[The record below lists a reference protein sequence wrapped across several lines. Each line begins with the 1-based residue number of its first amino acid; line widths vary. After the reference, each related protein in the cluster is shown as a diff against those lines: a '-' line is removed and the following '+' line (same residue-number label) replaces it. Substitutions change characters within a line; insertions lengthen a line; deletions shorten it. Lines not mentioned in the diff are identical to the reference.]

1 MSALPAT
8 LITAALAAQAPT
20 ASESA
25 PKPHNVLMV
34 VLDDVGVDLLETYE
48 RLDVARGRPAGQ
60 PAPTPAI
67 QRLLA
72 DEGLTFTNAWVSP
85 KCSPTRAQLLTGKFS
100 LRNGIGSVVRSEPI
114 ESAANPGLS
123 FDTVLL
129 PQRLAAAPTPYSSAA
144 VGKWHL
150 AAIDQL
156 TAHPGHALGLPAGT
170 WFDEFAGSAL
180 NLEPLVR
187 GEGAPSGYF
196 QWRKTYASST
206 GRATPC
212 PDGTPCQLEWRV
224 PPTAHYAT
232 VDTTEDALA
241 LMATLPEPWFL
252 YVAYNAVHAPFHVPP
267 TELPAAPCLAPEL
280 APGPCELPAE
290 GNANPYRVRCTLA
303 ALDQQLGRLLCAHD
317 AADTTVIVVGD
328 NGTPP
333 DATLPPFT
341 PDRGKGTMY
350 EGGAR
355 VPLFIRSP
363 LLAKERRGAV
373 ESRLVNSVDLH
384 ATVLE
389 LARAPQLASAL
400 DGVSLVPY
408 LLRGDGP
415 TLRSESYADGFFP
428 NFQPTVSG
436 APPEGY
442 VCSFHNQTL
451 RDERFKLIRRV
462 GRSQRE
468 LERLTRSEEFYDLLE
483 GGAPDTSVAPPR
495 PRPDWFERND
505 LLASGKPL
513 SEVAQRAYERLS
525 RNLSER
531 YPSLVR

>member
-1 MSALPAT
+1 MPAFPAALLA
-8 LITAALAAQAPT
+8 AALAAQAQAAPS
-20 ASESA
+20 AST
-25 PKPHNVLMV
+25 KPHNVLMV

-48 RLDVARGRPAGQ
+48 RLDVARGRPAGE
-60 PAPTPAI
+60 PASTPAI
-67 QRLLA
+67 ERLLA
-72 DEGLTFTNAWVSP
+72 EQGLTFTNAWVSP
-85 KCSPTRAQLLTGKFS
+85 KCSPTRAQLLTGKYS
-100 LRNGIGSVVRSEPI
+100 LRNGIGWVMHPERGELI
-114 ESAANPGLS
+114 ANPGLG

-129 PQRLAAAPTPYSSAA
+129 PQQLAAAPTPYSSAA

-150 AAIDQL
+150 ASVEQL
-156 TAHPGHALGLPAGT
+156 TAHPAHALGMPAGT
-170 WFDEFAGSAL
+170 WFDEFAGASM
-180 NLEPLVR
+180 NLEPLER
-187 GEGAPSGYF
+187 GEGVPAAYF
-196 QWRKTYASST
+196 QWRKTFASST

-212 PDGTPCQLEWRV
+212 PGPTPCQLEWRV

-232 VDTTEDALA
+232 VDTTEDALTM
-241 LMATLPEPWFL
+241 MATLPEPWFL

-267 TELPAAPCLAPEL
+267 SELPAAPCIAPEL
-280 APGPCELPAE
+280 APGPCELPADR
-290 GNANPYRVRCTLA
+290 NANPYRVRCTMA

-341 PDRGKGTMY
+341 PDRAKGTMY

-428 NFQPTVSG
+428 NFQVTASG

-462 GRSQRE
+462 GRHPRE
-468 LERLTRSEEFYDLLE
+468 LERHTRAEEFYDLLE

-495 PRPDWFERND
+495 PQPDWFERND

-513 SEVAQRAYERLS
+513 SEVAQRAYDRLS
-525 RNLSER
+525 RVLSEQ